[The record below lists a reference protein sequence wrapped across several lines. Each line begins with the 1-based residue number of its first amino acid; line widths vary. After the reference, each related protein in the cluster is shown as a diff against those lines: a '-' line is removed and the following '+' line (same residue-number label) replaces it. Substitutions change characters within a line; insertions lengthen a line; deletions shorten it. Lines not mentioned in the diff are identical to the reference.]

1 MLERIH
7 IRDFAIIE
15 RLELDFSTGLNV
27 LTGETGAGKSILV
40 DALGLVLGDRA
51 DATTVRHGAKRA
63 EISADF
69 DLADSAP
76 VRSWLDEHDLGA
88 EGECIIRRV
97 ITAEGRSRG
106 YVNGRSV
113 PMATLKE
120 LGERLVDIHGQHEHQ
135 SLLRR
140 DIQRNLLDN
149 YAGND
154 KLLEQV
160 ASAYAE
166 WRDIRQTLEEL
177 TEKARDRDDRLELLR
192 HQVDELRALGLNAG
206 ELAKLEEEHDR
217 LANSGRLLEG
227 AQRALAMSYESED
240 LSAYQLLSGAARE
253 LESLADIDA
262 SLGEVRDGL
271 NSALISLQE
280 GAEELRRYLAD
291 LDMDPERRDWVEDRI
306 GSAHQLARKHRV
318 QPDDLTDLQAAL
330 EEELDSLQD
339 ADLRLGKLQ
348 AQLESL
354 EKGYRELAGQLHD
367 ARHKA
372 AVRLSKAVSEQMN
385 QLGMPGGRFDAAVT
399 SQGEAARLSPT
410 GTDTIEFLVSANPG
424 QPARPLA
431 KVASGGELSRISL
444 AIQVIAAHATDIP
457 AMVFDE
463 VDAGIGGGVAEIVGR
478 QLRGLGSSRQV
489 LCVTHLPQVAS
500 QAHCHFKV
508 SKQARKESTRTAI
521 DLLDSD
527 GQVEELARML
537 GGMEITET
545 TRTHAREMIERARTA

>member
-1 MLERIH
+1 VLERIH

>member
-1 MLERIH
+1 
-7 IRDFAIIE
+7 
-15 RLELDFSTGLNV
+15 
-27 LTGETGAGKSILV
+27 
-40 DALGLVLGDRA
+40 
-51 DATTVRHGAKRA
+51 
-63 EISADF
+63 
-69 DLADSAP
+69 
-76 VRSWLDEHDLGA
+76 
-88 EGECIIRRV
+88 
-97 ITAEGRSRG
+97 
-106 YVNGRSV
+106 
-113 PMATLKE
+113 
-120 LGERLVDIHGQHEHQ
+120 
-135 SLLRR
+135 
-140 DIQRNLLDN
+140 
-149 YAGND
+149 
-154 KLLEQV
+154 
-160 ASAYAE
+160 
-166 WRDIRQTLEEL
+166 RQTLEEL